1 MSDAKT
7 IIRQALEQTGLG
19 PSRLDDI
26 DGGAQIFGPTGV
38 VNSMEFVQF
47 LSVLSEDLRVDVF
60 ELLGDVDIVTS
71 SIFSNIDALSGFVAA
86 RTAAV
91 TMQAGE

>member
-1 MSDAKT
+1 MLKAKT
-7 IIRQALEQTGLG
+7 IIRHALEQTGLG

-26 DGGAQIFGPTGV
+26 HSGAQIFGPTGV

-47 LSVLSEDLRVDVF
+47 LSVLSEDLRLDVF
-60 ELLGDVDIVTS
+60 DLLGDVDIVNS
-71 SIFSNIDALSGFVAA
+71 SIFSNIDELSSFVTA

>member
-1 MSDAKT
+1 MLDAKT

-26 DGGAQIFGPTGV
+26 YGGAQIFGPTGV

-47 LSVLSEDLRVDVF
+47 LSVLSEDIRVDVF
-60 ELLGDVDIVTS
+60 DLLGDIDIITS
-71 SIFSNIDALSGFVAA
+71 TIFSNIDELSSFVAA
-86 RTAAV
+86 KTADV
-91 TMQAGE
+91 TVSAGE